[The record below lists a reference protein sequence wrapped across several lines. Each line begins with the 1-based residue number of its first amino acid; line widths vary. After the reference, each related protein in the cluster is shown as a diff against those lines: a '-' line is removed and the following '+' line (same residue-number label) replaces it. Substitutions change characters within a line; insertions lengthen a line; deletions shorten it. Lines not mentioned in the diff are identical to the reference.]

1 MSPSL
6 LDDLEREL
14 DPTVLDRGSQTLSMG
29 PDDSERDDV
38 ESEFSEAGPA
48 EELDHDLPVPGHR
61 PSVAAMRAGLR
72 FFDDVDL
79 CETFTA
85 GCSREEHSKVSQGF
99 VSSCFEVCFGRDQY
113 GVCPK

>member
-48 EELDHDLPVPGHR
+48 EELDHHFASSE
-61 PSVAAMRAGLR
+61 PSSISCCDAGR
-72 FFDDVDL
+72 
-79 CETFTA
+79 
-85 GCSREEHSKVSQGF
+85 SPIPR
-99 VSSCFEVCFGRDQY
+99 
-113 GVCPK
+113 